1 MRTAK
6 IENHYTIDDL
16 EKIMKKYRDNI
27 KIYERLLFIRML
39 MKEKTITEAADLL
52 NIRRETGSRWLKE
65 YNKNKLDGLIPN
77 YSKVGSKSKLTDEQF
92 KELEAEITREDKHYN
107 IKAVQKYIKD
117 KYGVEYTYKQVWVI
131 TREKMG
137 LNYAKPFLKYQNRP
151 KNYKELLKKT

>member
-6 IENHYTIDDL
+6 IEDHYTVDDL

-77 YSKVGSKSKLTDEQF
+77 YSALSYF
-92 KELEAEITREDKHYN
+92 I
-107 IKAVQKYIKD
+107 
-117 KYGVEYTYKQVWVI
+117 
-131 TREKMG
+131 
-137 LNYAKPFLKYQNRP
+137 LKN
-151 KNYKELLKKT
+151 NV